1 MRPHLSA
8 PSDILVTKGGAE
20 IHELRIRR
28 ADSAGESVLIEDS
41 GTVVGSVGIRRTA
54 GAPALHGLAVA
65 ESWRGMGLG
74 RLLVAAAL
82 LILRAEETPYV
93 TVADPGPAAEWFGG
107 LGFTPDGDLLRHEVT
122 GGYDEVETVG
132 QIADLQVDFARTG
145 TRVRWD
151 PSFTALLQFAQH
163 HGVDTDSLCW
173 AGVCGTC
180 AVRIKQGTVS
190 YEVPPQAEP
199 AEGEVLLCVS
209 RPTTP
214 LVLDL

>member
-1 MRPHLSA
+1 MRPHLTA
-8 PSDILVTKGGAE
+8 PSDVLITKGGAR
-20 IHELRIRR
+20 IHDLRIRR
-28 ADSAGESVLIEDS
+28 ADTEGASVLIEDS
-41 GTVVGSVGIRRTA
+41 GTAVGSVGIRRTGTA
-54 GAPALHGLAVA
+54 AELHGLTVA
-65 ESWRGMGLG
+65 ETWRGMGLG

-82 LILRAEETPYV
+82 LILRAEERPYV
-93 TVADPGPAAEWFGG
+93 TVADPGRATEWFTA
-107 LGFTPDGDLLRHEVT
+107 LGFTPDGDRLRREVT

-132 QIADLQVDFARTG
+132 QLADLQVDFARTG
-145 TRVRWD
+145 SRVRWD